1 MPFEKSDN
9 IVDYQY
15 PFQVNSAVQTDPEV
29 VSDNAECEEET
40 EEDMELND
48 EDEGD
53 NSNDDEDPTWTP
65 EEIDREYQKLKNE
78 DDSEKTHDNPR

>member
-1 MPFEKSDN
+1 M
-9 IVDYQY
+9 
-15 PFQVNSAVQTDPEV
+15 

-53 NSNDDEDPTWTP
+53 NSNDDDPTWTP

-78 DDSEKTHDNPR
+78 DDSQKTHDNPRLTNNTVLSLCYTEWWPELLSKLI

>member
-1 MPFEKSDN
+1 M
-9 IVDYQY
+9 
-15 PFQVNSAVQTDPEV
+15 

-48 EDEGD
+48 EDEG
-53 NSNDDEDPTWTP
+53 WTP

-78 DDSEKTHDNPR
+78 CDSEKTHDNPRLTNNTVLSLCYTEWCPELV

>member
-1 MPFEKSDN
+1 M
-9 IVDYQY
+9 
-15 PFQVNSAVQTDPEV
+15 

-65 EEIDREYQKLKNE
+65 EEIDREYQTLKNE
-78 DDSEKTHDNPR
+78 DDSEKTHDNPRLTNNTVLSLCYTEWCPELL